1 MCQTQLTLSSPNLW
15 CQAKQPCTNP
25 ADAPIGVFDSG
36 VGGLSVLAHIMQALP
51 HERYVYLADTLHVP
65 YGGRSAADIERL
77 TIDAVRWLMAQGCKL
92 VVIACNSASAYGLQA
107 VRQAFTQVP
116 IVGLVPA
123 IKPAV
128 LASQTRHIAVLAT
141 PATLNGALLN
151 TVIAQ
156 VAAPRGVTVSKY
168 SLASLVPWV
177 EAGMPSG
184 HVAVGDLA
192 NLLDTLSAQA
202 VDYLVLGCTHY
213 PFFQDY
219 LRAQITQTGARLTLI
234 DSGGAIARRVVSLLE
249 TANLLRPPSDLPP
262 LTLVTTGDIAQTQA
276 VATRLLA
283 QYLPP
288 RVVEFQHC
296 GLMAQ

>member
-1 MCQTQLTLSSPNLW
+1 MCPSQPVFYPVN
-15 CQAKQPCTNP
+15 QPCANP
-25 ADAPIGVFDSG
+25 ANAPIGVFDSG

-51 HERYVYLADTLHVP
+51 HERYLYLADTLHVP
-65 YGGRSAADIERL
+65 YGRRSAADIERL
-77 TIDAVRWLMAQGCKL
+77 TIDAVHWLMAQGCKL

-156 VAAPRGVTVSKY
+156 VAAPRGVTVGKY

-184 HVAVGDLA
+184 HVAVGELA
-192 NLLDTLSAQA
+192 HLLDT
-202 VDYLVLGCTHY
+202 C
-213 PFFQDY
+213 
-219 LRAQITQTGARLTLI
+219 
-234 DSGGAIARRVVSLLE
+234 LLY
-249 TANLLRPPSDLPP
+249 TSPS
-262 LTLVTTGDIAQTQA
+262 
-276 VATRLLA
+276 
-283 QYLPP
+283 P
-288 RVVEFQHC
+288 RD
-296 GLMAQ
+296 